1 MVAARAATCQRDD
14 RKPAIVTTTSR
25 KQLKLLRADKRAPT
39 ADGDPEMR
47 AWILRAMQG
56 GWRND

>member
-1 MVAARAATCQRDD
+1 M
-14 RKPAIVTTTSR
+14 TSR
-25 KQLKLLRADKRAPT
+25 KRLKLLRADKRAPT

-56 GWRND
+56 GWPRDD